1 MVDVSVLV
9 ISFNTRELTLACLRS
24 LVDQTKRTTLEV
36 IVVDN
41 ASDDG
46 SAAAIAEQFPGI
58 RLVRLQANVGFAA
71 ANNLA
76 ARDARGEFLLLL
88 NPDTVVLQGAVDK
101 LVEFARSR
109 TEAQI
114 VGGRTVF
121 ADGRLNAG
129 SCWRRPTPWSVAC
142 IGLGLTSIFPN
153 SWIFARESYGAW
165 QRDSV
170 REVDIVSGCFLLIRR
185 AVWEELGGF
194 DPAFFMYGEDA
205 DLCLRARKLGYRCLI
220 TPDAQIVHYGGAS
233 EKVRADKMVRLFAA
247 KVQLFHRHWRP
258 ALVPVGISMLTLWPL
273 TRVML
278 LAVLR
283 QILPGRDQ
291 SFRVWRDVWRRRR
304 EFYSG

>member
-1 MVDVSVLV
+1 MPDVSVLV
-9 ISFNTRELTLACLRS
+9 ISFNTCELTLACLRS
-24 LVDQTKRTTLEV
+24 LLEQTTRTALEV
-36 IVVDN
+36 IVLDN

-46 SAAAIAEQFPGI
+46 SADAIADAFPAVRLI
-58 RLVRLQANVGFAA
+58 RLPSNVGFAA

-88 NPDTVVLQGAVDK
+88 NPDTVVLDAAVDK
-101 LVEFARSR
+101 LVAFARANAR
-109 TEAQI
+109 AHI
-114 VGGRTVF
+114 FGGRTVF
-121 ADGRLNAG
+121 ADGRLNGA

-153 SWIFARESYGAW
+153 SRIFARESYGAW

-194 DPAFFMYGEDA
+194 DAAFFMYGEDA

-247 KVQLFHRHWRP
+247 KVQLFRRHWRP
-258 ALVPVGISMLTLWPL
+258 ALVPLGVSMLTLWPL

-291 SFRVWRDVWRRRR
+291 SFRVWRDIWRRRR
-304 EFYSG
+304 EFSAG